1 MENMTQTQP
10 EVRIEPRDS
19 GAVRQGLYQLGHI
32 CSGRIT
38 SGHGQTHWIST
49 SSGENASLKSMGRN
63 HQTMSTPAIEKT
75 TDDIVTTVNGP
86 CSPTDGTYR
95 SSRVRGIRRKTIG
108 NVGFN
113 VGSERWPDLR
123 ASAERRKQTNRRCR
137 FPREHQTK
145 GGKLESLNVLLAVT
159 VTSMLWVPVNLCR

>member
-63 HQTMSTPAIEKT
+63 HQTMSMPAIEKT
-75 TDDIVTTVNGP
+75 TDDIVTV
-86 CSPTDGTYR
+86 GTYR
-95 SSRVRGIRRKTIG
+95 SSRVRGNRRKTIG
-108 NVGFN
+108 NVGSN

-123 ASAERRKQTNRRCR
+123 ASAERRKQTNRRCQI
-137 FPREHQTK
+137 PREQQTK

>member
-1 MENMTQTQP
+1 MSLGGRRKPGNMENMTRTQP

-38 SGHGQTHWIST
+38 SGFGQNHRIST
-49 SSGENASLKSMGRN
+49 SSGENASLKSRGRN
-63 HQTMSTPAIEKT
+63 RQTMSTPAIEKT
-75 TDDIVTTVNGP
+75 TDDIVT
-86 CSPTDGTYR
+86 DGTYR
-95 SSRVRGIRRKTIG
+95 SSRVRGIRRKTWAPTSA
-108 NVGFN
+108 N
-113 VGSERWPDLR
+113 LR

-137 FPREHQTK
+137 IPREHQTK
-145 GGKLESLNVLLAVT
+145 GGKLESLSVLLAAT